1 MIRHNAQQGLCGPGD
16 PEDHVRRRVY
26 HLEQGT
32 SHTSSRVRADGRV
45 IEVQGNPMPGGG
57 FVMSFTDITVFREA
71 EQSLKMA
78 NETLEERVL
87 QRTLELEKLNKQLVT
102 ATQRSERESQSKSRF
117 LAAVSHDLMQ
127 PLNAARLFASSLS
140 EVAKEAEVQKLAHHI
155 E

>member
-1 MIRHNAQQGLCGPGD
+1 
-16 PEDHVRRRVY
+16 
-26 HLEQGT
+26 
-32 SHTSSRVRADGRV
+32 
-45 IEVQGNPMPGGG
+45 
-57 FVMSFTDITVFREA
+57 
-71 EQSLKMA
+71 MA

-155 E
+155 ESALGAAEDLISDLLD

>member
-1 MIRHNAQQGLCGPGD
+1 
-16 PEDHVRRRVY
+16 
-26 HLEQGT
+26 
-32 SHTSSRVRADGRV
+32 
-45 IEVQGNPMPGGG
+45 
-57 FVMSFTDITVFREA
+57 MSFTDITVFREA

-155 E
+155 ESALGAAEDLISDLLDISRLESGKIDCIRTVLRLWMYCRISMPSSVPSPLNKVCNLA

>member
-1 MIRHNAQQGLCGPGD
+1 M
-16 PEDHVRRRVY
+16 
-26 HLEQGT
+26 
-32 SHTSSRVRADGRV
+32 

-117 LAAVSHDLMQ
+117 WRRSAM
-127 PLNAARLFASSLS
+127 
-140 EVAKEAEVQKLAHHI
+140 I
-155 E
+155 